1 MKFGTINEKGQNQ
14 IVVKIDEEHAC
25 KLTELEQLANIDCG
39 QSILELIK
47 IIGKKKDSLLQLQ
60 KTLSHAKK
68 IKINDT
74 LGQSKRINL
83 KLRES

>member
-47 IIGKKKDSLLQLQ
+47 IMGEKG
-60 KTLSHAKK
+60 LSF
-68 IKINDT
+68 T
-74 LGQSKRINL
+74 TSKN
-83 KLRES
+83 STSC